1 MAPMTALPPRHDFG
15 PSAQDEAD
23 LRGHAAFAA
32 TQDPLA
38 LAAATWF
45 SRRNDLDAQGQAGF
59 AAWLAADPLHAQAYA
74 QLQGTHRAV
83 RRIPAHVAAR
93 WTVPTAAPAPVSAPR
108 RHWLRALPYAAA
120 AMLLLGVGAGGYRW
134 WQQQAVFS
142 QSYATARGQ
151 RLAVALPDGSKLQ
164 LDTATQLHVTLYR
177 QRREV
182 RLAHGE
188 ALFLVQAKQGQP
200 FNVFSGPVTV
210 TVVGTQ
216 FSVRNTLAQ
225 DGQLRVAVQH
235 GHVRV
240 AGARQEQAELTTGQG
255 VTADAAGNLS
265 AVASLAPGSV
275 APWRDGRITFDNVP
289 LGAALAE
296 FERYGDTGLL
306 VRDPA
311 VARLRI
317 GGSFSLTQLDRFAAA
332 LPQLLPVQIVRDGA
346 ASEIRM
352 APKLQ
357 QQAPSIQLPKKINTN
372 NSYSQVRI

>member
-1 MAPMTALPPRHDFG
+1 MAPMTAHPPRHAFG

-23 LRGHAAFAA
+23 LREHAAFAA
-32 TQDPLA
+32 TQDPAA

-45 SRRNDLDAQGQAGF
+45 SRRGQLDAQQQAEF
-59 AAWLAADPLHAQAYA
+59 TAWLAADARHAQEYA
-74 QLQGTHRAV
+74 QLKDTHRAV
-83 RRIPAHVAAR
+83 QRIPAQVAAR
-93 WTVPTAAPAPVSAPR
+93 WTVPPAPVSAPR
-108 RHWLRALPYAAA
+108 RHWLRTLPYAAA
-120 AMLLLGVGAGGYRW
+120 AMLLLGVGAGGYQW

-182 RLAHGE
+182 RLAQGE
-188 ALFLVQAKQGQP
+188 ALFQVQAKQGQA
-200 FNVFSGPVTV
+200 FDVLSGPVTV

-216 FSVRNTLAQ
+216 FSVRNTLKH

-240 AGARQEQAELTTGQG
+240 AGARQEQVDLMAGQG

-332 LPQLLPVQIVRDGA
+332 LPQLLPVQLVRAGA

-352 APKLQ
+352 AATMPA
-357 QQAPSIQLPKKINTN
+357 QAPAMHLPKK
-372 NSYSQVRI
+372 

>member
-1 MAPMTALPPRHDFG
+1 MAPMTALPPRHAFG
-15 PSAQDEAD
+15 PSAQEQAD
-23 LRGHAAFAA
+23 LREHAAFAA
-32 TQDPLA
+32 TQDGVA

-45 SRRNDLDAQGQAGF
+45 SRRGNLDTQQQVEF
-59 AAWLAADPLHAQAYA
+59 AAWLAADARHAQEYA
-74 QLQGTHRAV
+74 QLKDTHRAA
-83 RRIPAHVAAR
+83 RTIPAQVAAR
-93 WTVPTAAPAPVSAPR
+93 WTVPQAPSAPVSAPR

-120 AMLLLGVGAGGYRW
+120 AMLLLSVGAGGYQW
-134 WQQQAVFS
+134 WQQPTFS
-142 QSYATARGQ
+142 QSYATMRGQ

-188 ALFLVQAKQGQP
+188 ALFQVQAKQGQA
-200 FNVFSGPVTV
+200 FDVLSGPVTV

-240 AGARQEQAELTTGQG
+240 AGTRQEQVDLMAGQG

-296 FERYGDTGLL
+296 FERYGDTGL
-306 VRDPA
+306 VARDPA

-332 LPQLLPVQIVRDGA
+332 LPQLLPVHVVRDGA
-346 ASEIRM
+346 VSEIRM
-352 APKLQ
+352 AAKMPA
-357 QQAPSIQLPKKINTN
+357 QAPAMRRPEK
-372 NSYSQVRI
+372 

>member
-1 MAPMTALPPRHDFG
+1 MAPMTARPPRHEFG
-15 PSAQDEAD
+15 PSAQEQAD
-23 LRGHAAFAA
+23 LREYADFVA
-32 TQDPLA
+32 TQDGVA

-45 SRRNDLDAQGQAGF
+45 SRRGNLDAQQQAEF
-59 AAWLAADPLHAQAYA
+59 AAWLAADARHAHAYA
-74 QLQGTHRAV
+74 QLKDTHRAV

-93 WTVPTAAPAPVSAPR
+93 WAVPQASPAPVSAPR

-120 AMLLLGVGAGGYRW
+120 AMLLLGVGAGGYQW
-134 WQQQAVFS
+134 WQQPTFS

-164 LDTATQLHVTLYR
+164 LDTATQLHVTVYR

-182 RLAHGE
+182 RLAQGE
-188 ALFLVQAKQGQP
+188 ALFQVQSKQGQP
-200 FNVFSGPVTV
+200 FDVLSGPLTV

-216 FSVRNTLAQ
+216 FAVRNTLAQ

-240 AGARQEQAELTTGQG
+240 AGARQEQVDLTAGQG
-255 VTADAAGNLS
+255 VSSDAGGRLS

-332 LPQLLPVQIVRDGA
+332 LPQLLPVQLVHSGT

-352 APKLQ
+352 AATMPAQAPAMHLQ
-357 QQAPSIQLPKKINTN
+357 QNK
-372 NSYSQVRI
+372 

>member
-1 MAPMTALPPRHDFG
+1 MAAMTAHPPRHDFG

-23 LRGHAAFAA
+23 LREYADFAA
-32 TQDPLA
+32 TQDGVA

-45 SRRNDLDAQGQAGF
+45 SRRGNLDVQQQADF
-59 AAWLAADPLHAQAYA
+59 AAWLAADAQHAQAYA
-74 QLQGTHRAV
+74 QLKDTHRAA
-83 RRIPAHVAAR
+83 RKIPAQVAAR
-93 WTVPTAAPAPVSAPR
+93 WTVPPAAAPSPR
-108 RHWLRALPYAAA
+108 RPLLRSLRVLPYAAA
-120 AMLLLGVGAGGYRW
+120 AMLLLSVAAGGYQW

-151 RLAVALPDGSKLQ
+151 RLAVALPDGSSMQ

-188 ALFLVQAKQGQP
+188 ALFQVQAKQGQP
-200 FNVFSGPVTV
+200 FNVLSGPLTV

-216 FSVRNTLAQ
+216 FSVRNTVAH

-240 AGARQEQAELTTGQG
+240 AGARQDLVDLRAGQG
-255 VTADAAGNLS
+255 VSSDAGGRLS
-265 AVASLAPGSV
+265 EVASLAPGSV
-275 APWRDGRITFDNVP
+275 APWRDGRVTFDNVP

-296 FERYGDTGLL
+296 FERYGDTGLA
-306 VRDPA
+306 VRDAA

-332 LPQLLPVQIVRDGA
+332 LPQLLPVHVVRDGA
-346 ASEIRM
+346 VSEIRM
-352 APKLQ
+352 AATMPA
-357 QQAPSIQLPKKINTN
+357 QAPAMRPPEK
-372 NSYSQVRI
+372 

>member
-1 MAPMTALPPRHDFG
+1 MAPMTARPPRHDVG
-15 PSAQDEAD
+15 SSAQDEAD
-23 LRGHAAFAA
+23 SREHAAFAA
-32 TQDPLA
+32 TQDPVA
-38 LAAATWF
+38 LAAAHWF
-45 SRRNDLDAQGQAGF
+45 SRRGQPDGQAEF
-59 AAWLAADPLHAQAYA
+59 AAWLAADARHAQAYA
-74 QLQGTHRAV
+74 QLKDTHRAV

-93 WTVPTAAPAPVSAPR
+93 WTVPQASPAPVFAPR
-108 RHWLRALPYAAA
+108 RHWLRSLPYAAA
-120 AMLLLGVGAGGYRW
+120 AMLLLGVGAGGYQW
-134 WQQQAVFS
+134 WQQPTFS

-164 LDTATQLHVTLYR
+164 LDTATQLHVTVYR

-182 RLAHGE
+182 RLAQGA
-188 ALFLVQAKQGQP
+188 ALFQVQAKQGQA
-200 FNVFSGPVTV
+200 FDVLSGPLTV

-216 FSVRNTLAQ
+216 FSVRNTLTQ

-240 AGARQEQAELTTGQG
+240 AGARQDRVDLTAGQG
-255 VTADAAGNLS
+255 VTADAGGRLS

-332 LPQLLPVQIVRDGA
+332 LPQLLPVQIVHSGSA
-346 ASEIRM
+346 NEIRM
-352 APKLQ
+352 AANMPTQAPAMHLQ
-357 QQAPSIQLPKKINTN
+357 QNK
-372 NSYSQVRI
+372 

>member
-1 MAPMTALPPRHDFG
+1 MAPMTAHPPRHDFG
-15 PSAQDEAD
+15 PCAQEQAD
-23 LRGHAAFAA
+23 LRDHSAFAA

-38 LAAATWF
+38 LAAAHWF
-45 SRRNDLDAQGQAGF
+45 SRRGNLDAQQQAEF
-59 AAWLAADPLHAQAYA
+59 AAWLAADARHAQEYA
-74 QLQGTHRAV
+74 RLKDTHRAV

-93 WTVPTAAPAPVSAPR
+93 WTVPQPSPAPVSAPA
-108 RHWLRALPYAAA
+108 RHWLRTLPYAAA
-120 AMLLLGVGAGGYRW
+120 AMLLLGVGAGGYHW
-134 WQQQAVFS
+134 WQQPVFS
-142 QSYATARGQ
+142 HSYATVRGQ

-164 LDTATQLHVTLYR
+164 LDTATQLHVTVYR

-188 ALFLVQAKQGQP
+188 ALFQVQAQQGQP
-200 FNVFSGPVTV
+200 FNVLSGPVTV

-225 DGQLRVAVQH
+225 DSHLRVAVQH

-240 AGARQEQAELTTGQG
+240 AGARQEQVDLTAGQG

-289 LGAALAE
+289 LDAALAE

-317 GGSFSLTQLDRFAAA
+317 GGSFSLAQLDRFAAA
-332 LPQLLPVQIVRDGA
+332 LPQLLPVQLVHSGT

-352 APKLQ
+352 AAKIPAQAPAMHLQ
-357 QQAPSIQLPKKINTN
+357 QNK
-372 NSYSQVRI
+372 

>member
-1 MAPMTALPPRHDFG
+1 RHDFG
-15 PSAQDEAD
+15 PSAQEQAD
-23 LRGHAAFAA
+23 LREYAAFTA
-32 TQDPLA
+32 TQDPAA

-45 SRRNDLDAQGQAGF
+45 SRRHDLDAQSQAEF
-59 AAWLAADPLHAQAYA
+59 AAWLAADARHAQEYA
-74 QLQGTHRAV
+74 QLKDTHRAV

-93 WTVPTAAPAPVSAPR
+93 WTVPQASPAPVSAPR

-120 AMLLLGVGAGGYRW
+120 AMLLLGVGAGGYQW
-134 WQQQAVFS
+134 WQQPTFS

-164 LDTATQLHVTLYR
+164 LDTATQLHVTVYR

-182 RLAHGE
+182 RLAQGE
-188 ALFLVQAKQGQP
+188 ALFQVQAQQGQP
-200 FNVFSGPVTV
+200 FDVLSGPLTV

-216 FSVRNTLAQ
+216 FAVRNTLAQ

-240 AGARQEQAELTTGQG
+240 AGARQDQVDLTAGQG
-255 VTADAAGNLS
+255 VSSDAGGRLS
-265 AVASLAPGSV
+265 DVASLAPGSV

-317 GGSFSLTQLDRFAAA
+317 GGSFSLAQLDRFAAA
-332 LPQLLPVQIVRDGA
+332 LPQLLPVQLVRAGA
-346 ASEIRM
+346 ASEIHM
-352 APKLQ
+352 AATMPAQAPAMHLQ
-357 QQAPSIQLPKKINTN
+357 QNK
-372 NSYSQVRI
+372 

>member
-1 MAPMTALPPRHDFG
+1 MTARPPRHDFG

-23 LRGHAAFAA
+23 LRDHSAFAA

-38 LAAATWF
+38 LAAAHWF
-45 SRRNDLDAQGQAGF
+45 SRRGNRDAQQQAEF
-59 AAWLAADPLHAQAYA
+59 AAWLAADARHAQAYA
-74 QLQGTHRAV
+74 QLEDTHRAV

-93 WTVPTAAPAPVSAPR
+93 WTVPPASPAPVSAPR

-120 AMLLLGVGAGGYRW
+120 AMLLLGVGAGGYQW
-134 WQQQAVFS
+134 WQQPTFS

-151 RLAVALPDGSKLQ
+151 RLAVSLPDGSKLQ
-164 LDTATQLHVTLYR
+164 LDTATQLHVTVYR

-182 RLAHGE
+182 HLAQGE
-188 ALFLVQAKQGQP
+188 ALFQVQAKQGQP
-200 FNVFSGPVTV
+200 FDVLSGPVTV

-216 FSVRNTLAQ
+216 FAVRNTLAQ

-240 AGARQEQAELTTGQG
+240 AGARQDQVDLTAGQG
-255 VTADAAGNLS
+255 VTADAGGRLS
-265 AVASLAPGSV
+265 AVASLPPGSV

-332 LPQLLPVQIVRDGA
+332 LPQLLPVQIVHSGSA
-346 ASEIRM
+346 NEIRM
-352 APKLQ
+352 AATMPA
-357 QQAPSIQLPKKINTN
+357 QAPAMHLQKNKWK
-372 NSYSQVRI
+372 